1 MQAKRGNRDHL
12 AFASLTIKGI
22 LHGSGRGLLLLL
34 RDARFEIAN
43 CDLKEHPDFVKLCQ
57 KRFYDFNGWSKHKRI
72 ENLHI
77 RISPR

>member
-1 MQAKRGNRDHL
+1 
-12 AFASLTIKGI
+12 
-22 LHGSGRGLLLLL
+22 LLLLL

-77 RISPR
+77 RNLTPVMAGTGAGAGSVDLERLPCVC